1 MSPAACPPLL
11 FPDADVTTRL
21 KSSSRGRSARR
32 WAVQAKAPSVAPGT
46 RPAPCRPLRRPPSC
60 TAPQPPRSTVGSWPP
75 SSDGARPGERAAARF
90 VVKMSC
96 EEIAVCAV
104 RLRENLCL
112 YFEDDELECDAFCK
126 EKTIKRFFRNVNS
139 QLLVVHPDLNVA
151 AFEDV
156 TDQEVK
162 SGSGM
167 YFSIHCYKTTSPSE
181 GMPVAFSVQVEDKS
195 YYMCCEKEHGK
206 MVIRFKEGEV
216 PKDIPGESNIIF
228 FKKTFTSCSS
238 KAFKFEYSLEQGM
251 FLAFEEEDSLR
262 KLILKKLPREDEV
275 DETTK
280 FVTSHNERH
289 IL

>member
-1 MSPAACPPLL
+1 MAGWLAGFQSCSTKLLRNWFLFVGQRLMMYFSPPPLL
-11 FPDADVTTRL
+11 AWD
-21 KSSSRGRSARR
+21 
-32 WAVQAKAPSVAPGT
+32 Q
-46 RPAPCRPLRRPPSC
+46 
-60 TAPQPPRSTVGSWPP
+60 
-75 SSDGARPGERAAARF
+75 
-90 VVKMSC
+90 
-96 EEIAVCAV
+96 
-104 RLRENLCL
+104 
-112 YFEDDELECDAFCK
+112 DDELECDAFCK
-126 EKTIKRFFRNVNS
+126 DKTIKRFFRNVNS
-139 QLLVVHPDLNVA
+139 QLLVVRPDLNVA

-167 YFSIHCYKTTSPSE
+167 YFDIHCYKTTAPSA

-206 MVIRFKEGEV
+206 MVVRFREGEV

-289 IL
+289 NL

>member
-1 MSPAACPPLL
+1 
-11 FPDADVTTRL
+11 
-21 KSSSRGRSARR
+21 
-32 WAVQAKAPSVAPGT
+32 
-46 RPAPCRPLRRPPSC
+46 
-60 TAPQPPRSTVGSWPP
+60 
-75 SSDGARPGERAAARF
+75 
-90 VVKMSC
+90 MSC

-112 YFEDDELECDAFCK
+112 YFEELECDAFCK
-126 EKTIKRFFRNVNS
+126 DKTIKRFFRNVNS
-139 QLLVVHPDLNVA
+139 QLLVVRPDLNVA

-167 YFSIHCYKTTSPSE
+167 YFDIHCYKTTAPSA
-181 GMPVAFSVQVEDKS
+181 GLPVAFSVQVEDKS

-206 MVIRFKEGEV
+206 MVVRFREGEV

-289 IL
+289 NL